1 MKIIFRLKTGWSG
14 PIAEPGFGISS
25 DKEEVARMKAAG
37 QAEPACTSNHDVQLA
52 CLATAAKALG
62 VGLVSDRA
70 DVHKAAAL
78 YGAGVVRTGHKPKPK
93 KPKPKPKAPAE
104 PEAPAAPEAPAEE

>member
-1 MKIIFRLKTGWSG
+1 MKIIFRLKAGWSG

-25 DKEEVARMKAAG
+25 DKDEVARMKAAG
-37 QAEPACTSNHDVQLA
+37 YAEPACTSNYDVQLA

-93 KPKPKPKAPAE
+93 KPKPKPKAQVEAHTSSEPKAP
-104 PEAPAAPEAPAEE
+104 PEA